1 MLANPPVLLLDEP
14 TRSLDPIAAA
24 RMRSTIRSLARGQ
37 DSRVTVFLTSHNLSE
52 VEELCD
58 RVAVIAKGRI
68 RALDTPKNLR
78 SAHTESENV
87 TVTFTSS
94 YVAQVERALVQVFSS
109 HSFNIE
115 DSSGDGKYVLKF
127 SRAVDDEK
135 LDLVLRVLQGTG
147 AVIRAEGGHLTV
159 RDCGFF
165 DSDGSVQSD
174 QKKGVSVR
182 LAQSDL
188 PRLQAVQRMLLRLGI
203 ASAIYANRRPAGS
216 SRLPDGRG
224 RHAEYVTKPQH
235 ELVITNDNLVQ
246 FEKLVGFADGDKAA
260 RLKVA
265 IASYRR
271 TINRER
277 FVATVTSVT
286 PDGMAMGRLPIRDM
300 VSTPGR
306 GLRRRRWRRARRNR
320 T

>member
-94 YVAQVERALVQVFSS
+94 YVAQVERALVQVFSP

-147 AVIRAEGGHLTV
+147 AVIRAVE
-159 RDCGFF
+159 
-165 DSDGSVQSD
+165 SE
-174 QKKGVSVR
+174 
-182 LAQSDL
+182 
-188 PRLQAVQRMLLRLGI
+188 QATLLNVLE
-203 ASAIYANRRPAGS
+203 SY
-216 SRLPDGRG
+216 
-224 RHAEYVTKPQH
+224 
-235 ELVITNDNLVQ
+235 
-246 FEKLVGFADGDKAA
+246 EKQ
-260 RLKVA
+260 
-265 IASYRR
+265 
-271 TINRER
+271 
-277 FVATVTSVT
+277 
-286 PDGMAMGRLPIRDM
+286 
-300 VSTPGR
+300 
-306 GLRRRRWRRARRNR
+306 
-320 T
+320 